1 MEPFET
7 EAALA
12 RWAATDM
19 IAQLRA
25 LPEDKLAWK
34 PSPEAKSALDVA
46 NECIAACRMMLPVF
60 GGADWERMPFPEHE
74 TLEAVSTEL
83 LSTVEEYAS
92 ALEAVQPGQLERRV
106 TFPFGTMDGTRCVT
120 MPLLDLIHH
129 RGQVIYLQSILGDAE
144 PHFDGPAFAVAMR
157 AELTAGG

>member
-12 RWAATDM
+12 RWAAADM

-34 PSPEAKSALDVA
+34 PSPEAKSALDVV
-46 NECIAACRMMLPVF
+46 NECIAACQMMLPVF
-60 GGADWERMPFPEHE
+60 GGADWELMPFPQHG
-74 TLEAVSTEL
+74 TLEEVAADL
-83 LSTVEEYAS
+83 LKNVEEYAL
-92 ALEAVQPGQLERRV
+92 ALEAVQPAQLERRV
-106 TFPFGTMDGTRCVT
+106 TFPFGTLDGTRCIT

-129 RGQVIYLQSILGDAE
+129 RGQIIYLQSILGDAE
-144 PHFDGPAFAVAMR
+144 PHFDGPSFAVAMR
-157 AELTAGG
+157 AELRAG

>member
-12 RWAATDM
+12 RWAVADL

-25 LPEDKLAWK
+25 LPAEKLAWK
-34 PSPEAKSALDVA
+34 PSPEAKSAVDVA
-46 NECIAACRMMLPVF
+46 NECIAVCRMMLPVF
-60 GGADWERMPFPEHE
+60 AGADWQRAPFPEHG
-74 TLEAVSTEL
+74 TLEAVSIEL
-83 LSTVEEYAS
+83 LSIVEEYAL

-120 MPLLDLIHH
+120 MPLIDLIHH

-144 PHFDGPAFAVAMR
+144 AHFDMPSFSVAMR
-157 AELTAGG
+157 AELATG